1 MTAVQRALRPAFFR
15 IFLALAVVLSV
26 GGAAELASAPNA
38 EAAAMTSAKRAKVV
52 KVAATRKGA
61 AYRYGAMGPRRFD
74 CSGLVKWS
82 YARVGKS
89 LPRTSSAQYRSTRHI
104 SRSAR
109 RPGDL
114 VFFMSGSHVYHVGIY
129 AGGNKLWDAPR
140 PGKSVSKRTIWTSKV
155 RYGRV
160 R

>member
-61 AYRYGAMGPRRFD
+61 AYRWGAVGPRRFD
-74 CSGLVKWS
+74 CSGLVMWS
-82 YARVGKS
+82 FKRVGKH
-89 LPRTSSAQYRSTRHI
+89 LPRTSRSQYGATRHI
-104 SRSAR
+104 SKSQR
-109 RPGDL
+109 RAGDL
-114 VFFMSGSHVYHVGIY
+114 VFFLSHGRVYHVGIY
-129 AGGNKLWDAPR
+129 AGGGRMWHAPHPGARVKLA
-140 PGKSVSKRTIWTSKV
+140 KIYSSSV
-155 RYGRV
+155 RYGRA

>member
-1 MTAVQRALRPAFFR
+1 MTAVQSALRPAFFR

-38 EAAAMTSAKRAKVV
+38 EAAAMTTAKRTKVV
-52 KVAATRKGA
+52 KVAATRRGA

-82 YARVGKS
+82 YARVGKN
-89 LPRTSSAQYRSTRHI
+89 LPRTSGAQYRSTRHI
-104 SRSAR
+104 SRSSR

-114 VFFMSGSHVYHVGIY
+114 VFFMSGRHVYHVGIY

-140 PGKSVSKRTIWTSKV
+140 PGKRVSKRTIWTSRV